1 MEVKIKL
8 DKDLFPKLFEIE
20 EDLESKILF
29 LINIGYQNVF
39 SSQSELGLIDN
50 VNNICRK
57 YKDDILN
64 GIDSKNENIKLRLEE
79 IKSNVKSEELLDT
92 LDKLFGIRNTSSK
105 KGAISEDY
113 VFNLFNEKYKN
124 YSLDETRK
132 VSHSADGELTSPS
145 GLRCLLEI
153 KNYTNSVNKDEV
165 DKFKFDL
172 KFKNIKFGLFISL
185 QTGICFKNSID
196 YESFEHNNETYHI
209 IYISKLIEDVNK
221 LDCGMLMLENLY
233 KLNFKDN
240 YDIKIKQIKQL
251 IYENL
256 NEIENIIK
264 QTEKLRDEYLSMETV
279 IRSNF
284 DNFYNKFRSYECDM
298 KSKIQKIWNN
308 LFEDLGNIECN
319 FVDCKTSILNNIT
332 NKDKCFN
339 ILSKLFDLLNK
350 NKVNIIKNDNDIVMF
365 KNKLEIGTIKKM
377 KDKVS
382 VNLENIS
389 ISLKSNDRKLNSNYE
404 FIDLLVKKL

>member
-8 DKDLFPKLFEIE
+8 EKDLFPKLFEISE
-20 EDLESKILF
+20 NLESKIIF
-29 LINIGYQNVF
+29 LLNIGYQNVF
-39 SSQSELGLIDN
+39 SSKSEMNMIDN

-64 GIDSKNENIKLRLEE
+64 GIDLKNENIKLRLDE
-79 IKSNVKSEELLDT
+79 IKANVKSEELIDT
-92 LDKLFGIRNTSSK
+92 LDKLFGVRNTSSK

-132 VSHSADGELTSPS
+132 ISHSADGELTSPS
-145 GLRCLLEI
+145 GLRCLLEV
-153 KNYTNSVNKDEV
+153 KNYTSSVNKDEV
-165 DKFKFDL
+165 DKFKYDL
-172 KFKNIKFGLFISL
+172 KYKNIKFGLFISL
-185 QTGICFKNSID
+185 QTAICFKNNID

-209 IYISKLIEDVNK
+209 VYISKLIEDVNK

-264 QTEKLRDEYLSMETV
+264 QTEKLREEYSSMES
-279 IRSNF
+279 IIKSNF

-298 KSKIQKIWNN
+298 RNKIQKIWSN
-308 LFEDLGNIECN
+308 LFEDLGNIESN
-319 FVDCKTSILNNIT
+319 FIDSKTSILNDLSD
-332 NKDKCFN
+332 KDKCFN
-339 ILSKLFDLLNK
+339 ILSNLFDLLSKNKINVVKNENEIIMYKNK
-350 NKVNIIKNDNDIVMF
+350 NKV
-365 KNKLEIGTIKKM
+365 GTIKKM
-377 KDKVS
+377 KDKVNVS
-382 VNLENIS
+382 IENIS
-389 ISLKSNDRKLNSNYE
+389 ISFKVNDRNLTSNYE
-404 FIDLLVKKL
+404 FINLLVKKL

>member
-8 DKDLFPKLFEIE
+8 EKDLFPKLFEISE
-20 EDLESKILF
+20 NLESKIIF
-29 LINIGYQNVF
+29 LLNIGYQNVF
-39 SSQSELGLIDN
+39 SSKSEMNMIDN

-64 GIDSKNENIKLRLEE
+64 GIDLKNENIKLRLDE
-79 IKSNVKSEELLDT
+79 IKANVKSEELIDT
-92 LDKLFGIRNTSSK
+92 LDKLFGVRNTSSK

-132 VSHSADGELTSPS
+132 ISHSADGELTSPS
-145 GLRCLLEI
+145 GLRCLLEV
-153 KNYTNSVNKDEV
+153 KNYTSSVNKDEV
-165 DKFKFDL
+165 DKFKYDL
-172 KFKNIKFGLFISL
+172 KYKNIKFGLFISL
-185 QTGICFKNSID
+185 QTAICFKNNID

-209 IYISKLIEDVNK
+209 VYISKLIEDVNK

-264 QTEKLRDEYLSMETV
+264 QTEKLREEYSSMES
-279 IRSNF
+279 IIKSNF

-298 KSKIQKIWNN
+298 RNKIQKIWNN

-319 FVDCKTSILNNIT
+319 FIDSKTSILNDLSD
-332 NKDKCFN
+332 KDKCFN
-339 ILSKLFDLLNK
+339 ILSNLFDLLSRNKINVVKNENEIIMYKNK
-350 NKVNIIKNDNDIVMF
+350 NKV
-365 KNKLEIGTIKKM
+365 GTIKKM
-377 KDKVS
+377 KDKVNVS
-382 VNLENIS
+382 IENIS
-389 ISLKSNDRKLNSNYE
+389 ISFKVNDRNLTSNYE

>member
-8 DKDLFPKLFEIE
+8 EKDLFPKLFEISE
-20 EDLESKILF
+20 NLESKIIF
-29 LINIGYQNVF
+29 LLNIGYQNVF
-39 SSQSELGLIDN
+39 SSKSEMNMIDN

-64 GIDSKNENIKLRLEE
+64 GIDLKNENIKLRLDE
-79 IKSNVKSEELLDT
+79 IKANVKSEELIDT
-92 LDKLFGIRNTSSK
+92 LDKLFGVRNTSSK

-132 VSHSADGELTSPS
+132 ISHSADGELTSPS
-145 GLRCLLEI
+145 GLRCLLEV
-153 KNYTNSVNKDEV
+153 KNYTSSVNKDEV
-165 DKFKFDL
+165 DKFKYDL
-172 KFKNIKFGLFISL
+172 KYKNIKFGLFISL
-185 QTGICFKNSID
+185 QTAICFKNNID

-209 IYISKLIEDVNK
+209 VYISKLIEDVNK

-264 QTEKLRDEYLSMETV
+264 QTEKLREEYSSMES
-279 IRSNF
+279 IIKSNF

-298 KSKIQKIWNN
+298 RNKIQKIWSN

-319 FVDCKTSILNNIT
+319 FIDSRTSILNDLSD
-332 NKDKCFN
+332 KDKCFN
-339 ILSKLFDLLNK
+339 ILSNLFDLLSRNKINVVKNENEIIMYKNK
-350 NKVNIIKNDNDIVMF
+350 NKV
-365 KNKLEIGTIKKM
+365 GAIKKM
-377 KDKVS
+377 KDKVN
-382 VNLENIS
+382 VNIESIS
-389 ISLKSNDRKLNSNYE
+389 ILLKVNDRNLTSNYE